1 MRREIR
7 ENTLESLFTGRLRP
21 GIQPLVLLYTLMN
34 NVTREHQALPEEMLL
49 NQKASIFYSVPV
61 HFLPK

>member
-1 MRREIR
+1 
-7 ENTLESLFTGRLRP
+7 
-21 GIQPLVLLYTLMN
+21 MN
-34 NVTREHQALPEEMLL
+34 NTAGKHQALPEEMLL

>member
-34 NVTREHQALPEEMLL
+34 NVTREHQALPEEILTKKQVLFVQFMLWPES
-49 NQKASIFYSVPV
+49 K
-61 HFLPK
+61 